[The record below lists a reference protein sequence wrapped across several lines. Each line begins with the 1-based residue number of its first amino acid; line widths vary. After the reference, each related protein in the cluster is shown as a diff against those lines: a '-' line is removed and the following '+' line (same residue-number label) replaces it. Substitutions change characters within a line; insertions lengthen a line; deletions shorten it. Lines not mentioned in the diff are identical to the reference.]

1 MVKLLIFICFVL
13 VGMTI
18 SMLVSNKVHKAQSVV
33 MASILQTFGTAL
45 KLIEENSAECDAKK
59 AFANAVV
66 IERNNGT
73 IPPAMVKLLL
83 DKRGEENAFT
93 MSDDELYEKYK
104 VFVYEFYKSLDDCD
118 VMESI

>member
-1 MVKLLIFICFVL
+1 
-13 VGMTI
+13 MTI

-45 KLIEENSAECDAKK
+45 KLIEENSAECDVKK

-73 IPPAMVKLLL
+73 IPPAMIKILL

-118 VMESI
+118 ALESI